1 MKKLICCLLVFSATA
16 TATFAQGGFDKLKKL
31 AGKDSTSGGLLND
44 ISQKVTGKGGAGLS
58 SDEIVAGLKEALNTG
73 TEKSTTLLHAPDGYF
88 KNEAIK
94 ILMPEEAQKVEKTLR
109 SMGMGS
115 MVDKAILSMN
125 RAAEDA
131 AGDVSGIFLN
141 AIKGMTVKD
150 GLNILRGGDFAATD
164 YLKENTTPEL
174 TEQMRPVINASLDK
188 VNATKYWEDVFKNY
202 NRFSPNKVNP
212 DLSGYV
218 TEQALKGLFH
228 TIGLEEQ
235 KIRKDPAARVSDI
248 LKKVFAN

>member
-1 MKKLICCLLVFSATA
+1 MKKVICCFILFST
-16 TATFAQGGFDKLKKL
+16 TLSYGQITLDRLKK
-31 AGKDSTSGGLLND
+31 ATGKDSTSGGMLSD
-44 ISQKVTGKGGAGLS
+44 ITQKLTGNKGGGLS

-73 TEKSTTLLHAPDGYF
+73 TVNSTKILHAADGYF
-88 KNEAIK
+88 ANEAIK
-94 ILMPEEAQKVEKTLR
+94 IVMPEEAQKMERTLR

-115 MVDKAILSMN
+115 LVDKAILSMN

-131 AGDVSGIFLN
+131 AGDVSNIFLH

-164 YLKENTTPEL
+164 YLKHATTSEL

-188 VNATKYWEDVFKNY
+188 VNATKYWEDVFKAY
-202 NRFSPNKVNP
+202 NRFSPNKVNT
-212 DLSGYV
+212 DLSAYV
-218 TEQALKGLFH
+218 TERALNGLFY

-235 KIRKDPAARVSDI
+235 KIRKDPAARVTDL